1 MAIVDATAGIS
12 LRRLI
17 VAYSHSRTSFAFCRD
32 TIDHN
37 RLPIVDAAVGISLRQ
52 FNVAY
57 LHSSWPLLL
66 AIVSPVSS
74 LQGDSPPEKC
84 LSHFGA
90 KGCLNFLKI
99 IWKARRCFLAFLQIF
114 WNIWGTS
121 GKLVPIIYK
130 PEDICYKFITLNVSF
145 CDEWKMTEGYP

>member
-1 MAIVDATAGIS
+1 MAIVDAAAGIS

-17 VAYSHSRTSFAFCRD
+17 VAYSHSRTYFAFCRD
-32 TIDHN
+32 SIDHN

-57 LHSSWPLLL
+57 SHSSWPLLL

-90 KGCLNFLKI
+90 KRVFEFSENNLKGL
-99 IWKARRCFLAFLQIF
+99 KAFLQIF
-114 WNIWGTS
+114 
-121 GKLVPIIYK
+121 
-130 PEDICYKFITLNVSF
+130 
-145 CDEWKMTEGYP
+145 